1 MKITKVD
8 IVHSKNMLKALG
20 RGKWEMEG
28 MEILA
33 FADMMRWFASLQNK
47 MEVEVADEEAKEK
60 FRLEEQKK
68 LAENKIEPK
77 PLEDP
82 IKPLVGTPEPIAP
95 KLSTKKQKG

>member
-1 MKITKVD
+1 MKFTKVD
-8 IVHSKNMLKALG
+8 INHSKNMLKVLG

-47 MEVEVADEEAKEK
+47 METEVLEEEAREK
-60 FRLEEQKK
+60 AQLEEQKR
-68 LAENKIEPK
+68 LAEGKMEIK

-82 IKPLVGTPEPIAP
+82 IKPLDLPVAP
-95 KLSTKKQKG
+95 MSKPKSAKQKA